1 MKKMFMCAMLVV
13 FLLGFGNSPVFAA
26 KDTLTVANIAD
37 IRVLDPL
44 PSTDNVT
51 ANVLLQMFEN
61 LVFIAPDGTLKPMLA
76 ERWEQ
81 PNPTTHVFYIKKGVK
96 FHNGEECT
104 ATDVKF
110 TLDRAL
116 GPQGVTAHSLIKEVA
131 KVEVVNKYTVKIT
144 MKSL

>member
-51 ANVLLQMFEN
+51 ANVLMQMFEN
-61 LVFIAPDGTLKPMLA
+61 LVFIAPDGT
-76 ERWEQ
+76 
-81 PNPTTHVFYIKKGVK
+81 
-96 FHNGEECT
+96 
-104 ATDVKF
+104 
-110 TLDRAL
+110 
-116 GPQGVTAHSLIKEVA
+116 
-131 KVEVVNKYTVKIT
+131 
-144 MKSL
+144 